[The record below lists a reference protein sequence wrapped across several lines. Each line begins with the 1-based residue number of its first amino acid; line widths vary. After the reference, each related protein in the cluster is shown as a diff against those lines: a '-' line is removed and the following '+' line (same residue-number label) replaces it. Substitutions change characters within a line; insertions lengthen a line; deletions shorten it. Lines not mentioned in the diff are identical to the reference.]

1 MKVEQETIQKF
12 LDEHGT
18 NPARWVIPIGNKD
31 LKEISVAAFQ
41 KIHNI
46 EDPQSPDSPCGP
58 RLIFYNECHYQVR
71 NYPVFQRIHR

>member
-18 NPARWVIPIGNKD
+18 NSARWVIPIDNKD
-31 LKEISVAAFQ
+31 LKEISVAAFH

-46 EDPQSPDSPCGP
+46 GDPQNPNSPCRP
-58 RLIFYNECHYQVR
+58 QLIFYNECRHPK
-71 NYPVFQRIHR
+71 NYPVLQRIHR